1 MNKSLRRAVIAGNWK
16 MNETRAEAKAL
27 LEEMVP
33 SILNADCD
41 IVFCVPY
48 TNLETVAD
56 MTRVTR
62 IKVGAENVHYASS
75 GAFTGEISAEML
87 CELGVRYVI
96 VGDSERRRFYGDTD
110 ETVNLRAKATINAGM
125 TAIICVGEMLSE
137 REHGV
142 TNEVVAMQTK
152 IALEGIKQESMKNV
166 IIAYEPVWAIGTGRT
181 PTVQQANDVCKLIRN
196 TVANLYDQATAD
208 SLTILYGGSMNPKN
222 CEELLSEPDIDGGLI
237 GGSSL
242 KADEFS
248 AIVAVASRLGY
259 GKDAPKAEV
268 EGE

>member
-87 CELGVRYVI
+87 CELG
-96 VGDSERRRFYGDTD
+96 S
-110 ETVNLRAKATINAGM
+110 
-125 TAIICVGEMLSE
+125 
-137 REHGV
+137 
-142 TNEVVAMQTK
+142 AM
-152 IALEGIKQESMKNV
+152 
-166 IIAYEPVWAIGTGRT
+166 
-181 PTVQQANDVCKLIRN
+181 
-196 TVANLYDQATAD
+196 
-208 SLTILYGGSMNPKN
+208 
-222 CEELLSEPDIDGGLI
+222 
-237 GGSSL
+237 
-242 KADEFS
+242 
-248 AIVAVASRLGY
+248 
-259 GKDAPKAEV
+259 
-268 EGE
+268 

>member
-96 VGDSERRRFYGDTD
+96 VGHSERRRFYGDTD

-125 TAIICVGEMLSE
+125 TAIICVGEMLGST
-137 REHGV
+137 GSP
-142 TNEVVAMQTK
+142 TK
-152 IALEGIKQESMKNV
+152 WLPCRPRSLWKASS
-166 IIAYEPVWAIGTGRT
+166 
-181 PTVQQANDVCKLIRN
+181 RN
-196 TVANLYDQATAD
+196 
-208 SLTILYGGSMNPKN
+208 P
-222 CEELLSEPDIDGGLI
+222 
-237 GGSSL
+237 
-242 KADEFS
+242 
-248 AIVAVASRLGY
+248 
-259 GKDAPKAEV
+259 
-268 EGE
+268 